1 MIEKL
6 NIAVDDIEKG
16 NVNSI
21 YQIFKMYKR
30 KLKLNI
36 SFIDMNIFQD
46 IMDIWFDSGISWS
59 ILPNGKANLYLEG
72 YDQFNGWFQSSLITS
87 IALQECPSYR

>member
-6 NIAVDDIEKG
+6 NIAADDIEKG

-21 YQIFKMYKR
+21 YQMIFKMYKR

-36 SFIDMNIFQD
+36 SFIDMNIF
-46 IMDIWFDSGISWS
+46 
-59 ILPNGKANLYLEG
+59 
-72 YDQFNGWFQSSLITS
+72 
-87 IALQECPSYR
+87 

>member
-36 SFIDMNIFQD
+36 SFIDMNIF
-46 IMDIWFDSGISWS
+46 
-59 ILPNGKANLYLEG
+59 
-72 YDQFNGWFQSSLITS
+72 
-87 IALQECPSYR
+87 

>member
-21 YQIFKMYKR
+21 YQIFKMDKR

-36 SFIDMNIFQD
+36 SFIDMNIF
-46 IMDIWFDSGISWS
+46 
-59 ILPNGKANLYLEG
+59 
-72 YDQFNGWFQSSLITS
+72 
-87 IALQECPSYR
+87 

>member
-1 MIEKL
+1 
-6 NIAVDDIEKG
+6 
-16 NVNSI
+16 
-21 YQIFKMYKR
+21 
-30 KLKLNI
+30 
-36 SFIDMNIFQD
+36 
-46 IMDIWFDSGISWS
+46 MDIWFDSGISWS